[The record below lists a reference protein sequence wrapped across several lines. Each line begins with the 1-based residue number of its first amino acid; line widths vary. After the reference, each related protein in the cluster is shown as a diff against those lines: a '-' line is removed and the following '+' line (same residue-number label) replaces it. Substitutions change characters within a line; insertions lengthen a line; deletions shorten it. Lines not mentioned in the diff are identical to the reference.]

1 MTQKIQAEMSTDVAL
16 NTLKASQSL
25 KSLNAVISS
34 TKNAWK
40 SQEVALKS
48 TGEYLKAAEVRYK
61 GLGDSIKA
69 QEAKIESLREKQK
82 GLDVTTKDGA
92 ASYLK
97 YQKDIDSATTQLKSM
112 EAQQTRAKTS
122 LEYQKS
128 GLASLRTEYKQIT
141 TVSSSY
147 VERLKAEGKQ
157 QEANKAQMTG
167 YKDSI
172 SNLNKQLSA
181 QEKELSRIATAS
193 GKDSDAWRTQK
204 VRVDETA
211 TALAK
216 TKTSMSELDGE
227 MKKANPSVF
236 TRIKTAIEGTNK
248 QAEKTH
254 SLFKSIFASQI
265 LSNALSS
272 AWSAITSRIGEAAKA
287 GMEYEKEQD
296 QMNAVWLTLTGNAT
310 KGRAMVDMTNQL
322 SVAFGQSTDLVN
334 ELNQQFYHVLD
345 NEPATKKLT
354 TAVLTMGDAVGLSG
368 DNLKNLGLN
377 FTHMMSS
384 SLLQLG
390 DFNHITDALPMYGE
404 ALLKYEQKVQKNSKL
419 TMADLRKEMSAGK
432 ISAKDAEVVME
443 QLGDKYH
450 DASENLM
457 KTIPGMERVITSRM
471 PALIG
476 DIEKPLMSMQNPILG
491 AISKWAQDKR
501 TDSEFTKLGKAVS
514 GGLTTITGAFGKA
527 FNLKNGTKVL
537 DNMMANLT
545 KGVTSISKVIAN
557 HAPQIKTFFET
568 IKETSKTTA
577 KLSWTALTS
586 ALKLLNP
593 LLKTL
598 GDWADKH
605 PKLFGDLAG
614 GFLAVNL
621 AGKVLP
627 IKALLGFA
635 NGMGS
640 VYSAVKKLATGNLM
654 TKAMGK
660 MKDFGSSKLGTATAV
675 VTIAYDAISDIK
687 DLTKAF
693 GKSGT
698 VGQKF
703 KAVGETAGTAIGGGI
718 GFFFGG
724 PLGAAVG
731 ASIGKVVGGWAGDA
745 TKKFTDGW
753 NAKAKP
759 KDWLGKLGFDAHK
772 GATGIAKWWRGIQTQ
787 NAKSTKAMEKQQ
799 IAANKKSKKDW
810 DGFWSGVG
818 KGWSNFWSNYAKKEK
833 KNQADAKKRQDA
845 QNKAISKAMSSWWSS
860 VTKGWSN
867 FWSGIGKWATQ
878 GLTNLQKGFTSKL
891 NSIHK
896 GWNSI
901 WASVGKFFSN
911 LLSGIKNTGS
921 SALGWLGSKFSS
933 GLSSISRG
941 WSRAW
946 NGMSKMFRGIW
957 SGIKSAARTG
967 LNGVIGIINGAI
979 GGINW
984 VWQKFTGHNAIK
996 KIQKLAQGGI
1006 VGNMHVVMVNDGTG
1020 PDWKELYQLP
1030 NGQYGMMKQ
1039 RNAVMMA
1046 PEGTRVWN
1054 GKETK
1059 SIMQMAGIQHY
1070 ANGGIVGAVG
1080 NFFKVGW
1087 DKATAIGDWLKHPI
1101 ANMTKAVKSAVSG
1114 MTASTSMFT
1123 SLGKGIVSKMV
1134 SGVSAW
1140 AQKQLKKLEDTLSP
1154 AEPSGSGVQR
1164 WKPDVLKALEKL
1176 NLSTSAAMV
1185 AKVLTQIKTESGGN
1199 AKAMGGTDGLND
1211 GHAEGLMQVKP
1222 GTFAAYSLKG
1232 HGNIWNGYDN
1242 MLAGLN
1248 YAKHRYGSSLSFLG
1262 QGHGYANGGLV
1273 NGAAYRLTGEAGPE
1287 MVVPLS
1293 ASKASRAWQLLG
1305 QAVQTI
1311 NKNQASQVQLQPS
1324 ADNSDIIA
1332 AINALGVLLTK
1343 LSFNVQIGD
1352 DQFYPKVAPKV
1363 KAYNDRQ
1370 NSFRTSWQD

>member
-1 MTQKIQAEMSTDVAL
+1 MAQKIQAEMSTDVAL

-128 GLASLRTEYKQIT
+128 GLASLRTEYKSIT
-141 TVSSSY
+141 TVSNSY

-216 TKTSMSELDGE
+216 TKTSMTELDSA

-248 QAEKTH
+248 QAEHTH

-272 AWSAITSRIGEAAKA
+272 AWSAITSRIGEATKA

-296 QMNAVWLTLTGNAT
+296 QMNAVWLTLTGNAA

-404 ALLKYEQKVQKNSKL
+404 ALLKYEQKVQHNSKL
-419 TMADLRKEMSAGK
+419 TMADLRSEMSAGK
-432 ISAKDAEVVME
+432 ISAKDAETVME
-443 QLGDKYH
+443 GLGDKYQK
-450 DASENLM
+450 ASENLM

-491 AISKWAQDKR
+491 AISNWAKDKH
-501 TDSEFTKLGKAVS
+501 TDTEFTKLGKAIS
-514 GGLTTITGAFGKA
+514 GGLTTITSAFAKV

-537 DNMMANLT
+537 DTMMAKLT

-627 IKALLGFA
+627 IKALLGFT

-675 VTIAYDAISDIK
+675 VTIAYDAVSDIK

-731 ASIGKVVGGWAGDA
+731 ASIGKVVGGWGGNGA
-745 TKKFTDGW
+745 KKFMSGW
-753 NAKAKP
+753 
-759 KDWLGKLGFDAHK
+759 
-772 GATGIAKWWRGIQTQ
+772 
-787 NAKSTKAMEKQQ
+787 S
-799 IAANKKSKKDW
+799 ANKKPS
-810 DGFWSGVG
+810 GFLAGL
-818 KGWSNFWSNYAKKEK
+818 GW
-833 KNQADAKKRQDA
+833 DAKKVLTPVT
-845 QNKAISKAMSSWWSS
+845 NGMSSLLKTLKPIASQVGKLFTNLWTLVSTAVSLAWKRIKPVVQTLGSFIQLTFRSVSKVVGPLWNALWKTAGVVLSNAWKLIKSILSNGLKVINDVLKVGVNLLKGNWSGAWNAIKRTLS
-860 VTKGWSN
+860 DV
-867 FWSGIGKWATQ
+867 WSGIKSITSVYIHAVYNVVKSVLGSIGKVWR
-878 GLTNLQKGFTSKL
+878 GLWSGMKT
-891 NSIHK
+891 
-896 GWNSI
+896 
-901 WASVGKFFSN
+901 FFS
-911 LLSGIKNTGS
+911 
-921 SALGWLGSKFSS
+921 
-933 GLSSISRG
+933 
-941 WSRAW
+941 
-946 NGMSKMFRGIW
+946 GIW

-1006 VGNMHVVMVNDGTG
+1006 VGNMHVVMVNDGAG

-1030 NGQYGMMKQ
+1030 NGQYGMMQQ

-1080 NFFKVGW
+1080 NFFKAGW
-1087 DKATAIGDWLKHPI
+1087 DKVTAIGDWLKHPI
-1101 ANMTKAVKSAVSG
+1101 ANMTKAVEGAVSG
-1114 MTASTSMFT
+1114 MSSTTEMFT
-1123 SLGKGIVSKMV
+1123 SLGKGVVSKMV

-1140 AQKQLKKLEDTLSP
+1140 AQKQLKNLEDTLSP

-1199 AKAMGGTDGLND
+1199 AKAMGGTDGLSD

-1287 MVVPLS
+1287 MIVPLS

-1311 NKNQASQVQLQPS
+1311 TKDQASQTQLEPS

-1352 DQFYPKVAPKV
+1352 DQFYPTVAPKIDS
-1363 KAYNDRQ
+1363 YNKHQ
-1370 NSFRTSWQD
+1370 NGIRTVWENL

>member
-1 MTQKIQAEMSTDVAL
+1 MAQKIQAEMSTDVAL

-48 TGEYLKAAEVRYK
+48 TGEYLKATEVRYK

-128 GLASLRTEYKQIT
+128 GLASLQTEYKQIT

-172 SNLNKQLSA
+172 SNLNKQLVA
-181 QEKELSRIATAS
+181 QEKELSRIAAES
-193 GKDSDAWRTQK
+193 GKDSSAYKTQQT
-204 VRVDETA
+204 RVNETA

-272 AWSAITSRIGEAAKA
+272 AWSAITSRIGEATKA

-432 ISAKDAEVVME
+432 VSAKDAETVME
-443 QLGDKYH
+443 SLGDKYQK
-450 DASENLM
+450 ASENLM
-457 KTIPGMERVITSRM
+457 KTIPGMERVISSRF
-471 PALIG
+471 PALVG
-476 DIEKPLMSMQNPILG
+476 DIEKPLMNMQNPILG

-501 TDSEFTKLGKAVS
+501 TDAEFTKLGKAIS
-514 GGLTTITGAFGKA
+514 GGLTTITSAFGKA
-527 FNLKNGTKVL
+527 FNLKDSTKTL
-537 DNMMANLT
+537 DTMMGKLT
-545 KGVTSISKVIAN
+545 SGVTSISKVIAK

-568 IKETSKTTA
+568 IKETSKTTS
-577 KLSWTALTS
+577 KLTWSALTS
-586 ALKLLNP
+586 ALKMLNP
-593 LLKTL
+593 LLKKL

-605 PKLFGDLAG
+605 PKLFGDIAG
-614 GFLAVNL
+614 GLIAISL

-627 IKALLGFA
+627 IKGLLSFA
-635 NGMGS
+635 GGIGK
-640 VYSAVKKLATGNLM
+640 VYSAVKKLATSDLM
-654 TKAMGK
+654 SKAMGK
-660 MKDFGSSKLGTATAV
+660 MKSFGSSKLGTATAV

-703 KAVGETAGTAIGGGI
+703 KSVGETAGTAIGGGI

-745 TKKFTDGW
+745 TKKFSDGW

-759 KDWLGKLGFDAHK
+759 KDWIGKLGFDAKK
-772 GATGIAKWWRGIQTQ
+772 GATGIAKWWSGIQTKNDKA
-787 NAKSTKAMEKQQ
+787 NAKMKKQQ
-799 IAANKKSKKDW
+799 AAANKKFKKDW
-810 DGFWSGVG
+810 DGFWGKVG
-818 KGWSNFWSNYAKKEK
+818 DKTSSTWSDVKKHVSDGLSNIQSKS
-833 KNQADAKKRQDA
+833 KRG
-845 QNKAISKAMSSWWSS
+845 MSSVKSHVSDAWGSVKSKTSSTWSS
-860 VTKGWSN
+860 VKKHVGGSVDWVAGHIKGGWSRL
-867 FWSGIGKWATQ
+867 GGV
-878 GLTNLQKGFTSKL
+878 
-891 NSIHK
+891 
-896 GWNSI
+896 
-901 WASVGKFFSN
+901 VGKIFGGVKDAITHPIKTAKY
-911 LLSGIKNTGS
+911 LLGRLVSGIK
-921 SALGWLGSKFSS
+921 
-933 GLSSISRG
+933 GLF
-941 WSRAW
+941 
-946 NGMSKMFRGIW
+946 NFRI
-957 SGIKSAARTG
+957 R
-967 LNGVIGIINGAI
+967 
-979 GGINW
+979 
-984 VWQKFTGHNAIK
+984 
-996 KIQKLAQGGI
+996 
-1006 VGNMHVVMVNDGTG
+1006 
-1020 PDWKELYQLP
+1020 LP
-1030 NGQYGMMKQ
+1030 HI
-1039 RNAVMMA
+1039 
-1046 PEGTRVWN
+1046 PLPHFD
-1054 GKETK
+1054 
-1059 SIMQMAGIQHY
+1059 I
-1070 ANGGIVGAVG
+1070 
-1080 NFFKVGW
+1080 
-1087 DKATAIGDWLKHPI
+1087 
-1101 ANMTKAVKSAVSG
+1101 
-1114 MTASTSMFT
+1114 
-1123 SLGKGIVSKMV
+1123 
-1134 SGVSAW
+1134 
-1140 AQKQLKKLEDTLSP
+1140 
-1154 AEPSGSGVQR
+1154 SGSMNPLD
-1164 WKPDVLKALEKL
+1164 WIKHHKL
-1176 NLSTSAAMV
+1176 PHVS
-1185 AKVLTQIKTESGGN
+1185 I
-1199 AKAMGGTDGLND
+1199 D
-1211 GHAEGLMQVKP
+1211 
-1222 GTFAAYSLKG
+1222 
-1232 HGNIWNGYDN
+1232 W
-1242 MLAGLN
+1242 
-1248 YAKHRYGSSLSFLG
+1248 
-1262 QGHGYANGGLV
+1262 YANGGLINTPTLLSAGNRMAV
-1273 NGAAYRLTGEAGPE
+1273 GGEAGPE

-1305 QAVQTI
+1305 QAVQQI
-1311 NKNQASQVQLQPS
+1311 NASQASAQTQVAPTS
-1324 ADNSDIIA
+1324 DNSDLIA
-1332 AINALGVLLTK
+1332 AINALGVLMTK
-1343 LSFNVQIGD
+1343 LSFNLQIGD
-1352 DQFYPKVAPKV
+1352 DQFYPTVAPKI
-1363 KAYNDRQ
+1363 KQYNDRQ
-1370 NSFRTSWQD
+1370 NSFRAAWQD

>member
-1 MTQKIQAEMSTDVAL
+1 MAQKIQAEMSTDVAL

-61 GLGDSIKA
+61 GLGNSIKA
-69 QEAKIESLREKQK
+69 QESKIESLRDKQK

-128 GLASLRTEYKQIT
+128 GLAGLQTEYKQIT
-141 TVSSSY
+141 TVSNAY

-157 QEANKAQMTG
+157 QEANKAQMVG

-181 QEKELSRIATAS
+181 QEKELERVATAS
-193 GKDSDAWRTQK
+193 GKDSSAYKTQ
-204 VRVDETA
+204 VTRVNETA

-216 TKTSMSELDGE
+216 TKTSMTELDSA

-236 TRIKTAIEGTNK
+236 TRIKSAIEGTNK

-272 AWSAITSRIGEAAKA
+272 AWSAITSRIGEATKA

-419 TMADLRKEMSAGK
+419 TMAELRNEMSAGK
-432 ISAKDAEVVME
+432 ISAKDAETVME
-443 QLGDKYH
+443 GLGNKYQK
-450 DASENLM
+450 ASENLM

-635 NGMGS
+635 KGIGS
-640 VYSAVKKLATGNLM
+640 VYSAVKKLATSSFM

-660 MKDFGSSKLGTATAV
+660 MKGFGSSKLGTATAV

-693 GKSGT
+693 GKGGT

-703 KAVGETAGTAIGGGI
+703 HSVGETAGTAIGGGI

-731 ASIGKVVGGWAGDA
+731 ASIGKVVGGWAGTA

-759 KDWLGKLGFDAHK
+759 KDWIGKLGFDAKK
-772 GATGIAKWWRGIQTQ
+772 GATGIAKW
-787 NAKSTKAMEKQQ
+787 
-799 IAANKKSKKDW
+799 
-810 DGFWSGVG
+810 
-818 KGWSNFWSNYAKKEK
+818 
-833 KNQADAKKRQDA
+833 
-845 QNKAISKAMSSWWSS
+845 
-860 VTKGWSN
+860 
-867 FWSGIGKWATQ
+867 
-878 GLTNLQKGFTSKL
+878 
-891 NSIHK
+891 
-896 GWNSI
+896 
-901 WASVGKFFSN
+901 
-911 LLSGIKNTGS
+911 
-921 SALGWLGSKFSS
+921 
-933 GLSSISRG
+933 
-941 WSRAW
+941 
-946 NGMSKMFRGIW
+946 
-957 SGIKSAARTG
+957 
-967 LNGVIGIINGAI
+967 
-979 GGINW
+979 
-984 VWQKFTGHNAIK
+984 
-996 KIQKLAQGGI
+996 
-1006 VGNMHVVMVNDGTG
+1006 
-1020 PDWKELYQLP
+1020 
-1030 NGQYGMMKQ
+1030 
-1039 RNAVMMA
+1039 
-1046 PEGTRVWN
+1046 
-1054 GKETK
+1054 
-1059 SIMQMAGIQHY
+1059 
-1070 ANGGIVGAVG
+1070 
-1080 NFFKVGW
+1080 
-1087 DKATAIGDWLKHPI
+1087 
-1101 ANMTKAVKSAVSG
+1101 
-1114 MTASTSMFT
+1114 
-1123 SLGKGIVSKMV
+1123 
-1134 SGVSAW
+1134 
-1140 AQKQLKKLEDTLSP
+1140 
-1154 AEPSGSGVQR
+1154 
-1164 WKPDVLKALEKL
+1164 
-1176 NLSTSAAMV
+1176 
-1185 AKVLTQIKTESGGN
+1185 
-1199 AKAMGGTDGLND
+1199 
-1211 GHAEGLMQVKP
+1211 
-1222 GTFAAYSLKG
+1222 
-1232 HGNIWNGYDN
+1232 
-1242 MLAGLN
+1242 
-1248 YAKHRYGSSLSFLG
+1248 
-1262 QGHGYANGGLV
+1262 
-1273 NGAAYRLTGEAGPE
+1273 
-1287 MVVPLS
+1287 
-1293 ASKASRAWQLLG
+1293 
-1305 QAVQTI
+1305 
-1311 NKNQASQVQLQPS
+1311 
-1324 ADNSDIIA
+1324 
-1332 AINALGVLLTK
+1332 
-1343 LSFNVQIGD
+1343 
-1352 DQFYPKVAPKV
+1352 
-1363 KAYNDRQ
+1363 
-1370 NSFRTSWQD
+1370 